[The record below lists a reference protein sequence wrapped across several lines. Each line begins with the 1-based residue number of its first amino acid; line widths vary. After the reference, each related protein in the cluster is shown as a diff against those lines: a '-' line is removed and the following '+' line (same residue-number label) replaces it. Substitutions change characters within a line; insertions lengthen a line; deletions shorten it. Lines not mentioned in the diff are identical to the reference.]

1 MRLRDLIR
9 QVRAARTMAEERAV
23 VDRESANIR
32 ETFRDD
38 DSPWKCRN
46 IAKLLYIHML
56 GYPAHFGQ
64 VYTHCC
70 LRLFDTQLCLIPF
83 MRNEETNDRKMCN
96 SLKEGKLRMIN
107 YSFDF

>member
-1 MRLRDLIR
+1 MAMVVEKTIEKLDEVKSRLGRSLGTPMRLRDLIR

-64 VYTHCC
+64 VFINRSLTAS
-70 LRLFDTQLCLIPF
+70 QLLV
-83 MRNEETNDRKMCN
+83 RWNA
-96 SLKEGKLRMIN
+96 
-107 YSFDF
+107 

>member
-23 VDRESANIR
+23 VDRESAAIR

-38 DSPWKCRN
+38 ESPWKCRN

-64 VYTHCC
+64 VTGPSIVG
-70 LRLFDTQLCLIPF
+70 R
-83 MRNEETNDRKMCN
+83 R
-96 SLKEGKLRMIN
+96 G
-107 YSFDF
+107 

>member
-64 VYTHCC
+64 VDTTVYS
-70 LRLFDTQLCLIPF
+70 RLNLNIVFSNFNVSFIFCYFSLLLIF
-83 MRNEETNDRKMCN
+83 IDGVKDEFYVL
-96 SLKEGKLRMIN
+96 S
-107 YSFDF
+107 

>member
-64 VYTHCC
+64 VDIAVFLHFFVFP
-70 LRLFDTQLCLIPF
+70 R
-83 MRNEETNDRKMCN
+83 
-96 SLKEGKLRMIN
+96 
-107 YSFDF
+107 

>member
-1 MRLRDLIR
+1 
-9 QVRAARTMAEERAV
+9 MAEERAV
-23 VDRESANIR
+23 VDREAANIR

-64 VYTHCC
+64 VWFSFSDPKRSFRNKSYVVV
-70 LRLFDTQLCLIPF
+70 LDLVDVQSVYLFHF
-83 MRNEETNDRKMCN
+83 KSKF
-96 SLKEGKLRMIN
+96 SLKTIQ
-107 YSFDF
+107 FA